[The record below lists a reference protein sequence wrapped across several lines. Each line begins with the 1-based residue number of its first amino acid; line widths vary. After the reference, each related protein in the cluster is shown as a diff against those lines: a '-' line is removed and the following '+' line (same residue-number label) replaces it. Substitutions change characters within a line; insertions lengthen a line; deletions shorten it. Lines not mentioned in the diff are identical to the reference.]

1 MSSRGGTVR
10 GLGHYIS
17 TTAAF
22 SCRISPTASESCR
35 RQRPRQPWSS
45 LKSPEEAPRQSQG
58 KGLGA
63 TAEKLIIRL
72 SQKPRESRLPSRGQV
87 QPTPSH
93 HASISQKLC
102 KKPFREHC
110 RSQDSVPEKMISL
123 RPSGLAGLSAQT
135 NSSIV
140 LCLLH
145 SQLHTFQN
153 NNRIKQ
159 STLWNTA
166 APPKKRNRFNLLTE
180 SPTASLASAE
190 KEGGGRETAI

>member
-1 MSSRGGTVR
+1 M
-10 GLGHYIS
+10 
-17 TTAAF
+17 
-22 SCRISPTASESCR
+22 R
-35 RQRPRQPWSS
+35 RPGPRQ
-45 LKSPEEAPRQSQG
+45 LQG

-63 TAEKLIIRL
+63 SAEKLIIRL
-72 SQKPRESRLPSRGQV
+72 SQKPRESRPPSRGQV

-93 HASISQKLC
+93 HASIGQELC
-102 KKPFREHC
+102 KKTLQRTNTAGPRT
-110 RSQDSVPEKMISL
+110 RVPEKMISL
-123 RPSGLAGLSAQT
+123 RPSGLAGLGAQT

-153 NNRIKQ
+153 DNRIKQ

-180 SPTASLASAE
+180 NPTASLASAE
-190 KEGGGRETAI
+190 KEGGGKETAI